1 MKRKFFI
8 VMILAGC
15 LYLSACAIQSTDNS
29 SSSNST
35 ANEITNGETSS
46 QPSEAVEEESSGQ
59 STAIDTEVEEKDS
72 ALSEKT
78 QSVSF
83 LIAGNNAQGTQLK
96 IDIPQSW
103 TVEGDKIIANEQ
115 FVARFEIVSHYD
127 SDAAEYLQNLI
138 LEENG
143 NDVVIVE
150 LDIPGMVVQYC
161 ETQIENADGIMQ
173 DGFRYYV
180 CIGKQIA
187 SISLVPAPEAE
198 ISLQCEEFETYLA
211 TLEIQP

>member
-8 VMILAGC
+8 AMILAGC
-15 LYLSACAIQSTDNS
+15 LYLSACAIQSTDNA
-29 SSSNST
+29 SSSNSN
-35 ANEITNGETSS
+35 ANKITNGETSS
-46 QPSEAVEEESSGQ
+46 QPSETAEEESSGQ
-59 STAIDTEVEEKDS
+59 SASIDTEVEEKDS
-72 ALSEKT
+72 TLSEKT

-83 LIAGNNAQGTQLK
+83 LISGNNAQGTQLK

-103 TVEGDKIIANEQ
+103 TVEGDKIIADEQ
-115 FVARFEIVSHYD
+115 FVARFETVSHYD
-127 SDAAEYLQNLI
+127 NDPAKYLQNLI

-143 NDVVIVE
+143 NDVVIIE
-150 LDIPGMVVQYC
+150 LDLPGMVVQYC

-198 ISLQCEEFETYLA
+198 ISLECEKFETCLE